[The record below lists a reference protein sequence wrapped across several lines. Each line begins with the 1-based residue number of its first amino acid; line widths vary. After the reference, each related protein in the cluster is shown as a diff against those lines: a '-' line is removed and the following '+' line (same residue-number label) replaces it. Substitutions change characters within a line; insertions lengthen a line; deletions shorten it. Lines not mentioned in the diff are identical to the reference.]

1 MPRACRNTCLPALV
15 LAAVFVQALGAQ
27 TGPGVQQPPLIN
39 DLLDQLLGVWAVNG
53 TVLGQSVREGAD
65 AEWVLGHQFL
75 RIHRKQID
83 GPGES
88 VVHIGFDTVLQ
99 RFVAIRMDSLSAR
112 GAETI
117 GYGLQT
123 GDKLQFTFDYPTAP
137 MRETWSWDS
146 KEKTWQFV
154 VEVEHKNPK
163 GAAYV
168 TFSTLSLRHFQGGR
182 GGGRGFALPPP
193 HPQPPALPQLPPSP
207 PQ

>member
-1 MPRACRNTCLPALV
+1 MAMPRSSRKSCLAALA
-15 LAAVFVQALGAQ
+15 LAAVFVPILGAQ
-27 TGPGVQQPPLIN
+27 TGPGVQQQPLN
-39 DLLDQLLGVWAVNG
+39 SDLLDQLLGVWAVAG
-53 TVLGQSVREGAD
+53 TILGQPVREGAD

-75 RIHRKQID
+75 RIHRKQLD

-88 VVHIGFDTVLQ
+88 VMHVGFDTVLQ
-99 RFVAIRMDSLSAR
+99 RFVAIRLDSLSAR

-137 MRETWSWDS
+137 MRETWSWDG

-154 VEVEHKNPK
+154 VEIERRNPK

-168 TFSTLSLRHFQGGR
+168 TFSTLNLRHFQGGR
-182 GGGRGFALPPP
+182 GGPRGFAPLPP
-193 HPQPPALPQLPPSP
+193 HPPPAPSP
-207 PQ
+207 Q

>member
-1 MPRACRNTCLPALV
+1 MTTPRACRKSCLAALA
-15 LAAVFVQALGAQ
+15 LAAVFVPTLGAQ
-27 TGPGVQQPPLIN
+27 TGPGVQQQPLTS
-39 DLLDQLLGVWAVNG
+39 DLLDQLLGLWTVAG
-53 TVLGQSVREGAD
+53 TVMGQPVREGAD

-75 RIHRKQID
+75 RIHRKQLD

-88 VVHIGFDTVLQ
+88 VMHVGFDTVLQ
-99 RFVAIRMDSLSAR
+99 RFVAIRLDSLSAR

-154 VEVEHKNPK
+154 VEIEHKNPK

-168 TFSTLSLRHFQGGR
+168 TFSTLNLRHFQGGR
-182 GGGRGFALPPP
+182 GPRGFAPLPP
-193 HPQPPALPQLPPSP
+193 HPPLPTSP
-207 PQ
+207 Q